1 MKRPVPGAVQTK
13 GMGMTTIETAKIIGV
28 LFVIIHLF
36 ISVGIVQDGDLATIE
51 HKDAFLIHM
60 NSNRLV
66 KTSGV
71 SLPGYLA

>member
-1 MKRPVPGAVQTK
+1 
-13 GMGMTTIETAKIIGV
+13 MGMTTIESAKIIGV
-28 LFVIIHLF
+28 LFVKIHLF

-71 SLPGYLA
+71 SLPGNLA